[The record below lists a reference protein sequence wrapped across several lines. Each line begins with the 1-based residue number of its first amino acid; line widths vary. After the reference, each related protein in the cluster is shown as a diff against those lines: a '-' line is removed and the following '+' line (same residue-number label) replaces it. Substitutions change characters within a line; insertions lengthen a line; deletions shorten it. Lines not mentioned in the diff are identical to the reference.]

1 MGSSGGGGL
10 GLGNSRGTSGTGY
23 SYPSVVGL
31 GVGGGWTSGFCSVSA
46 STGST
51 GGGGS
56 YGGGVG
62 LGPSTQVSAQ
72 PSKQQRPLLGQ
83 SVSLCPGLQ
92 QLDTATA
99 HSSSDPAEA
108 AGHSPTSPS
117 PPAPPNAPSAAAY
130 RLVDPSQSTLNHQSQ
145 TKILWLNKVPLG
157 HRKDTGKSSLGPLR
171 QT

>member
-51 GGGGS
+51 GGGCS

-83 SVSLCPGLQ
+83 SEIGRIFIFHSSDSPPFSPVSLCPGLQ
-92 QLDTATA
+92 QLDTAPA
-99 HSSSDPAEA
+99 HSDPSEG

-117 PPAPPNAPSAAAY
+117 PPAPPSENAPSAAPYKLAAA
-130 RLVDPSQSTLNHQSQ
+130 PQSTLN
-145 TKILWLNKVPLG
+145 LWW
-157 HRKDTGKSSLGPLR
+157 
-171 QT
+171 